1 MPSDSSSGGVP
12 VPGLEKGRR
21 NERSDAPPSRDASQ
35 PRDASRRRVRCNAL
49 LLSFASFWAIGF
61 GAWVVTAGARY
72 REEYA
77 RGMEGWRVGG
87 TRSVELTL
95 VKEDQSKLACAS
107 DQVIAGLRCGYR
119 SSSQAAGALSPD
131 DPLLLQPYNTV
142 GNELLLGAGLWK
154 APDLKGSLPQTR
166 FTAVCNYHVKGV
178 MKSASIRFDATAPFA
193 SLGKSVP
200 VGTLTDCVLPK

>member
-1 MPSDSSSGGVP
+1 MPRPEKARRTAQSG
-12 VPGLEKGRR
+12 
-21 NERSDAPPSRDASQ
+21 APASPS
-35 PRDASRRRVRCNAL
+35 RDASRRRVRCNAL

-77 RGMEGWRVGG
+77 QGMEGWRVGG
-87 TRSVELTL
+87 MRSVELTL
-95 VKEDQSKLACAS
+95 VKEDRNKLACAS

-119 SSSQAAGALSPD
+119 SNSQAAGPVSPD

-154 APDLKGSLPQTR
+154 AADLKGSLPQTR
-166 FTAVCNYHVKGV
+166 FSVVCNFHTKGV